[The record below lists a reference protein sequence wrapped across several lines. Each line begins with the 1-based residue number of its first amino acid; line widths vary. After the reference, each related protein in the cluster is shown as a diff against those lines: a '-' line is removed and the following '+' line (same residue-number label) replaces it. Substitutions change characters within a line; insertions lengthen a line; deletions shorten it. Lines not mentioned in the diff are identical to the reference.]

1 MDYVTAAQIGSS
13 IIQVILSASIMPMIL
28 FFGKSDTANA
38 KGFFISVVICNLV
51 MIPFLWF
58 CAKNCPEVIKEEAK
72 KTEVKRRPIKESL
85 KYVVKN
91 KYLLM
96 LMFSLFVGCIAVIG
110 RMTVLTYYV
119 IYVMKSYT
127 LVSVMFTTITA
138 TQLLGNMFLPIATRK
153 FGKIKWFLG
162 SNIAWGIGCVA
173 LFFISPQNTVLIM
186 IITAAIGFAGASA
199 SISFGMMADCI
210 VYGEYKFGV
219 RDEGFVTS
227 FQTLSVKLGGAI
239 VGAVAIPILF
249 ASGYVAGTEQTETAK
264 TMINMVVNVMPAVLN
279 FIAIIPLFWYKL
291 DEKKVAELTMEIE
304 QRQGE

>member
-1 MDYVTAAQIGSS
+1 
-13 IIQVILSASIMPMIL
+13 
-28 FFGKSDTANA
+28 
-38 KGFFISVVICNLV
+38 
-51 MIPFLWF
+51 
-58 CAKNCPEVIKEEAK
+58 
-72 KTEVKRRPIKESL
+72 
-85 KYVVKN
+85 
-91 KYLLM
+91 M

-110 RMTVLTYYV
+110 RMTVLSYYV
-119 IYVMKSYT
+119 IYVMGSYT
-127 LVSVMFTTITA
+127 LVSVMYTTITA
-138 TQLLGNMFLPIATRK
+138 TQLLGNIFLPIATRK
-153 FGKIKWFLG
+153 FGKVKWFIG
-162 SNIAWGIGCVA
+162 TMVVWGIGCVA
-173 LFFISPQNTVLIM
+173 LFLIPPQSTVLIM
-186 IITAAIGFAGASA
+186 IITAVIGFAGS
-199 SISFGMMADCI
+199 SSSVCFGMMADCI